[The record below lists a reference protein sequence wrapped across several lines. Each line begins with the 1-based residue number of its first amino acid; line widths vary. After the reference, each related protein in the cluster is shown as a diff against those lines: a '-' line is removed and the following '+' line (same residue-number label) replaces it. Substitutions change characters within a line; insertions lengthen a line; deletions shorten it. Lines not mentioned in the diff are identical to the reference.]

1 MSQVQP
7 CINGEAC
14 LGKGVWKHAW
24 FLSDPGIPGPIN
36 MGLVVSISLSP
47 TPFADLADVTL
58 ADEDNN
64 SVLSDDV
71 NRANIGN
78 VEMEV
83 VN

>member
-1 MSQVQP
+1 
-7 CINGEAC
+7 
-14 LGKGVWKHAW
+14 
-24 FLSDPGIPGPIN
+24 
-36 MGLVVSISLSP
+36 MGLGVSISLSP

-78 VEMEV
+78 VEM
-83 VN
+83 

>member
-1 MSQVQP
+1 
-7 CINGEAC
+7 
-14 LGKGVWKHAW
+14 
-24 FLSDPGIPGPIN
+24 
-36 MGLVVSISLSP
+36 MGLGVSSP

-64 SVLSDDV
+64 SVLSV